1 MEEED
6 KPAELEIIKSAAE
19 RIPPSHPTSYSLFL
33 SLSLPLDLT
42 AGPALSFIA
51 FTAAGVSTG
60 VSTAMSELSRLTHRS
75 VLPNPLSSKINPP
88 ICQLRLWP

>member
-19 RIPPSHPTSYSLFL
+19 RIPPSHPTSYSLL
-33 SLSLPLDLT
+33 LLDLT
-42 AGPALSFIA
+42 AGPFLSFIA

-60 VSTAMSELSRLTHRS
+60 VSTAMSELSRLTHHS